1 MANTATRLITL
12 LMLLQRQPNQTA
24 AQLAETLDVSVRTV
38 QRYITMLEEIGIP
51 VYAERGPY
59 GGYALVRG
67 YKMPPL
73 IFTPEEAVAV
83 SLGTSLLEEIWG
95 RLYQEGARGALAKIE
110 NVLPDDQR
118 RQVAWARQNV
128 LSIGTNWTD
137 PNLAVPYL
145 EQLRDAIRERQRVRM
160 RYRTRSRPEAEQR
173 DVDPYKLVSRWGW
186 QYCIGYCHSR
196 QAPRTFR
203 LDRIAELELL
213 DQTFPDPTDFNLEAY
228 LAADPFFQPEVR
240 ARLRFAPEAAV
251 VALDNRAYWET
262 MEEQVDGAVE
272 VTFAAPDLEAAA
284 GQVLRIGY
292 GAVIMEPE
300 ELPDLVRAQARA
312 LATHFGAIDEP
323 DDAHSA
329 GIVKTGGLT

>member
-12 LMLLQRQPNQTA
+12 IMLLQRQPNQTA
-24 AQLAETLDVSVRTV
+24 AQLAQTLDVSARTV
-38 QRYITMLEEIGIP
+38 QRYIVMLEEIGIP

-95 RLYQEGARGALAKIE
+95 RLYREGARGALAKIE
-110 NVLPDDQR
+110 NVLPDEQR
-118 RQVAWARQNV
+118 REVAWARQNV
-128 LSIGTNWTD
+128 LSIGTNWSD

-145 EQLRDAIRERQRVRM
+145 EQLRDAIRKRHRVRM
-160 RYRTRSRPEAEQR
+160 RYRTRTQPTPEQR
-173 DVDPYKLVSRWGW
+173 DIDPYRLVSRWGW
-186 QYCIGYCHSR
+186 QYCIGYCSLR

-203 LDRIAELELL
+203 LDRIVELEPL
-213 DQTFPDPTDFNLEAY
+213 DQLFPEPVDFDLTTY
-228 LAADPFFQPEVR
+228 LATDPFFQPAVR
-240 ARLRFAPEAAV
+240 ARLRFGAEAAV

-262 MEEQVDGAVE
+262 LEEQLDGAVE

-284 GQVLRIGY
+284 GLVLRIGFP
-292 GAVIMEPE
+292 AVIVEPDG
-300 ELPDLVRAQARA
+300 LHDLVRSQARA
-312 LATHFGAIDEP
+312 LANHFGAMDESN
-323 DDAHSA
+323 D
-329 GIVKTGGLT
+329 